1 MDNKKK
7 EKQREQLTNVSNA
20 WVLLMS
26 ISGGK
31 MLGNCRK
38 PGMKGE
44 TLAAATTAAIW
55 LLACSVGDCAA
66 AGGRLPLPP
75 ATTPAAPLMPA
86 ATPTD
91 APDDSDVSFASLNVA
106 DDVAVVVECFL
117 LALFEPLPPLP
128 PPPLPTL
135 QLAALLDD
143 LAPRSVPTPP
153 PVLELAAGRLTPPL
167 PPPPPT
173 PPPALLLPLL
183 S

>member
-1 MDNKKK
+1 
-7 EKQREQLTNVSNA
+7 
-20 WVLLMS
+20 MS

-75 ATTPAAPLMPA
+75 ATTAAAPLMPA

-106 DDVAVVVECFL
+106 DDAAVVVKCFL
-117 LALFEPLPPLP
+117 LALFEPL

-143 LAPRSVPTPP
+143 LAPRSVPPP
-153 PVLELAAGRLTPPL
+153 PVLELPAGRLTPPL

>member
-1 MDNKKK
+1 
-7 EKQREQLTNVSNA
+7 
-20 WVLLMS
+20 MS

-38 PGMKGE
+38 LGMKGE

-66 AGGRLPLPP
+66 AAGGRLLFPP
-75 ATTPAAPLMPA
+75 ATAAPLTPA

-91 APDDSDVSFASLNVA
+91 APDDTDVSFASLNVA
-106 DDVAVVVECFL
+106 DDVVVECFL
-117 LALFEPLPPLP
+117 LALFEPLPTL
-128 PPPLPTL
+128 PPLPTL

-143 LAPRSVPTPP
+143 LAPRSVPP

-167 PPPPPT
+167 PPPPP
-173 PPPALLLPLL
+173 PPALLLPLL

>member
-66 AGGRLPLPP
+66 AGGRLLFPP
-75 ATTPAAPLMPA
+75 ATTTAAPLMPA

-106 DDVAVVVECFL
+106 DDAAVVVKCFL
-117 LALFEPLPPLP
+117 LALFEPLPTLP
-128 PPPLPTL
+128 PPPLPML
-135 QLAALLDD
+135 QLAALLND
-143 LAPRSVPTPP
+143 LAPRSVPPPP

-167 PPPPPT
+167 PPPPP